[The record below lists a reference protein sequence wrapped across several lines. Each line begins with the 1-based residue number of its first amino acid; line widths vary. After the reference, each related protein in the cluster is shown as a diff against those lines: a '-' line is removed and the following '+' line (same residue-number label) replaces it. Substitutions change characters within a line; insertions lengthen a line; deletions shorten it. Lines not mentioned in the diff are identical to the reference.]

1 MPDCPTCRKP
11 GEGEYC
17 SQCGEDLQPDRIT
30 VRYVLTQFAEIFV
43 GFESN
48 RLLHTFR
55 DLTFRPGTTIRRY
68 LRGTRQSYYNPVDYV
83 LLMGGLSI
91 LLSLFLNESIFD
103 GSKAEAVRMAENKA
117 FMSFLMDDVGTFFNL
132 MLIFQFPIAGFLTWL
147 RRSKGHHT
155 LGEHIYANAYLSGQV
170 LAFNLLFL
178 ALQRALPVNGFLL
191 FLSELYGWFIMS
203 YVSFSYFRWRHGN
216 LKFPRVIWS
225 VTFMIMVYGVSLFI
239 GLLLAIG
246 YFYLLFRWQSA

>member
-1 MPDCPTCRKP
+1 MMRDCPTCRKP
-11 GEGEYC
+11 GEGAYC

-30 VRYVLTQFAEIFV
+30 VRYVLAQFAEIFV

-55 DLTFRPGTTIRRY
+55 DLTLRPGTTIRRY
-68 LRGTRQSYYNPVDYV
+68 LRGTRQGYYNPVDYA

-91 LLSLFLNESIFD
+91 LLSLFLNESLFD
-103 GSKAEAVRMAENKA
+103 SRKAESLRMAEDKA
-117 FMSFLMDDVGTFFNL
+117 FMAFVLDDIGTLFN
-132 MLIFQFPIAGFLTWL
+132 MMMIFQFPIAGFLTWL

-178 ALQRALPVNGFLL
+178 ALRKP
-191 FLSELYGWFIMS
+191 
-203 YVSFSYFRWRHGN
+203 
-216 LKFPRVIWS
+216 FP
-225 VTFMIMVYGVSLFI
+225 
-239 GLLLAIG
+239 
-246 YFYLLFRWQSA
+246 